1 MTSRP
6 TSHAARTKS
15 LHLEECEYSTVQILW
30 LTRRRVCSQW
40 SCEMAG
46 PATQSATRPP
56 RQRLR
61 SPRSPCAPLSPT
73 LPHRF
78 PRLGHKP
85 RRRPRSRQG
94 LPRRAYPTVW
104 PPGCSSE
111 VSPRKAGTGA
121 EPLSTG
127 GAAHCEAG
135 SGQGHQGR
143 ARGHACEHPP
153 PSMLTAPAGDNRPLR
168 AAAQEHKRA
177 AGPRSARPYHTPCTH
192 RATATRLLHR
202 PTGSKSALAPP

>member
-1 MTSRP
+1 MNTPLSRSCGSRAVVYVANGRVRWP
-6 TSHAARTKS
+6 VQPLSQRPGPLANACAAPAPHAPHSPRLCHTAFRVLATNLAAARDPD
-15 LHLEECEYSTVQILW
+15 
-30 LTRRRVCSQW
+30 RAFR
-40 SCEMAG
+40 AG
-46 PATQSATRPP
+46 PTRV
-56 RQRLR
+56 RW
-61 SPRSPCAPLSPT
+61 
-73 LPHRF
+73 
-78 PRLGHKP
+78 
-85 RRRPRSRQG
+85 G

-111 VSPRKAGTGA
+111 VSPREAGTGA

-202 PTGSKSALAPP
+202 PTGSKSALTPP